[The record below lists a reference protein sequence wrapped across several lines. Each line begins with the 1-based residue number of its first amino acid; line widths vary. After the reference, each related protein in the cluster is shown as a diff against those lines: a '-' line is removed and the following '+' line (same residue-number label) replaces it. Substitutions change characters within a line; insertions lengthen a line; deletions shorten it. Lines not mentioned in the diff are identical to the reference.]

1 MQTSFYCSFAFI
13 FNDSCYVQSHVST
26 LKVYETS
33 SENGKVK
40 DTLVPRGN
48 FFSFSCDVL
57 STNSLHVFLKE
68 NEDQAIL
75 AVQKFE
81 VIACGRAGSEFY
93 L

>member
-1 MQTSFYCSFAFI
+1 MFK
-13 FNDSCYVQSHVST
+13 VST
-26 LKVYETS
+26 LKVHQIS
-33 SENGKVK
+33 SENGKAK
-40 DTLVPRGN
+40 GTLVPRGN

-57 STNSLHVFLKE
+57 STSSLHVFLKE

-81 VIACGRAGSEFY
+81 VLTCRRACSKLY